1 MSKLKRVFTHKS
13 KLFLILV
20 GMILALSCES
30 PLGDEGTGGGSDGGG
45 GSGGEV
51 SGGEGAG
58 GGQTVGS
65 NNYTLHKGSLSQIQ
79 QRQLMDPNNNSKV
92 LFKKGDYGSKY
103 FRIPALICTSNGT
116 ILAAADRRYEKTA
129 DLGKSSKIDVIVRRS
144 EDLGTTW
151 SNPIVVAH
159 TATGSV
165 DSYGDAFF
173 INCHNGDVL
182 CGFITEPGIQQ
193 NGKGETVIYR
203 SKDDGKTWTKQWS
216 FLPTAIN
223 DANKGFGAS
232 GQGLTLRH
240 GINAGAKKLMFAY
253 FQWNKSGGLSV
264 TAMVSD
270 NDGVNFTRYGNVKPS
285 DNNIDETK
293 AIELSDG
300 SIMFNHRKG
309 VSQGGRA
316 WSKSTDGGKNWTYQ
330 GIDGEVL
337 DPGNNADFSRYE
349 FNGRYIKT
357 AKHILMINANV
368 AKANSWFTARK
379 NHTIRMT
386 ANDFGN
392 GNGTST
398 GKYIYTKQLVN
409 GGENLYSG
417 YPSITVLPDGTI
429 ATLTEETT
437 VNEQD
442 AYDIVF
448 RRFNLCW
455 LSGGKEY
462 VNYDTD
468 NLFQYKN

>member
-1 MSKLKRVFTHKS
+1 MDYQTILNLAVDLGYELSISGAETFRIEDSMARIAASYGIKAEVFSIPNYLIVSMLTEDGKPITRMRRIGPHGNNLDAVEKLN
-13 KLFLILV
+13 
-20 GMILALSCES
+20 ALSRKICMEHPAPETAMQWLEQVRS
-30 PLGDEGTGGGSDGGG
+30 AIPYYGLFVSVLGHFL
-45 GSGGEV
+45 
-51 SGGEGAG
+51 GALG
-58 GGQTVGS
+58 
-65 NNYTLHKGSLSQIQ
+65 YSL
-79 QRQLMDPNNNSKV
+79 
-92 LFKKGDYGSKY
+92 LFG
-103 FRIPALICTSNGT
+103 
-116 ILAAADRRYEKTA
+116 
-129 DLGKSSKIDVIVRRS
+129 
-144 EDLGTTW
+144 
-151 SNPIVVAH
+151 
-159 TATGSV
+159 
-165 DSYGDAFF
+165 
-173 INCHNGDVL
+173 
-182 CGFITEPGIQQ
+182 CGA
-193 NGKGETVIYR
+193 TVIYR

-309 VSQGGRA
+309 VYQGGRA

-368 AKANSWFTARK
+368 AKANTWFMARK